1 MLKKINKKEITII
14 VIFILLL
21 PFILPII
28 EILSNCILNLGR
40 VIGTNLRYVE
50 EGICLK

>member
-1 MLKKINKKEITII
+1 MLRKINKKEIII
-14 VIFILLL
+14 LTSFIILL

-28 EILSNCILNLGR
+28 EILINCIINLGR
-40 VIGTNLRYVE
+40 IVGTNLRYVE